1 MSYASELSVH
11 RSNLNSKKFWRYPQR
26 RIEMRLSAL
35 PLVLTGVAF
44 AQQSPPLPVKPAT
57 DETLIMGTTTLK
69 LGMARQYVL
78 AALGLQYDVISQHPP
93 DLSSYSVRVGSKPDS
108 DLVGRL
114 YFDKKGTLEHAV
126 KHLTP
131 NQQRH
136 ATDGEIGRV
145 LFSIIGRL
153 PNGGACSFMTVN
165 GKSAEY
171 NGAPEGKMQWREAYI
186 ECGHKRFA
194 FNTTTLD
201 GDDSLDITEEIDV
214 QGTLQRQGVNPAELR
229 PVPPTPQ

>member
-1 MSYASELSVH
+1 M
-11 RSNLNSKKFWRYPQR
+11 K
-26 RIEMRLSAL
+26 LSAL
-35 PLVLTGVAF
+35 ALVFTGVAC
-44 AQQSPPLPVKPAT
+44 AQQGPPPLATPAI
-57 DETLIMGTTTLK
+57 DETLIIGTTTLK

-78 AALGLQYDVISQHPP
+78 AALGLQYDLISELP
-93 DLSSYSVRVGSKPDS
+93 DLSWYSVRAASKPDS
-108 DLVGRL
+108 DLIGQL

-131 NQQRH
+131 SQQRH

-145 LFSIIGRL
+145 LFSIIGTL
-153 PNGGACSFMTVN
+153 PNGGVCSFMTVN
-165 GKSAEY
+165 FKSAAY
-171 NGAPEGKMQWREAYI
+171 NGAPEGKMQGRNAYI

-214 QGTLQRQGVNPAELR
+214 QGALQRRGVNPTELQ
-229 PVPPTPQ
+229 PVGPTPR

>member
-1 MSYASELSVH
+1 
-11 RSNLNSKKFWRYPQR
+11 
-26 RIEMRLSAL
+26 MRLSL
-35 PLVLTGVAF
+35 LTLVLTGVAF
-44 AQQSPPLPVKPAT
+44 AQQSPPPLVTPAI
-57 DETLIMGTTTLK
+57 DETLIIGTTALK

-78 AALGLQYDVISQHPP
+78 AVLGLQYDLISQLP
-93 DLSSYSVRVGSKPDS
+93 DLSWYSIRAGSKPDS
-108 DLVGRL
+108 GLVGQL

-131 NQQRH
+131 SQQRH

-145 LFSIIGRL
+145 LFSMIGTL

-165 GKSAEY
+165 SKSAEY
-171 NGAPEGKMQWREAYI
+171 NGAPAGKIQSRNAYI

-214 QGTLQRQGVNPAELR
+214 QGTLQREGANPAELQPLR
-229 PVPPTPQ
+229 PIPR